1 MEASTTPVGVPEE
14 STVRISM
21 TMLLVLVV
29 SIPAFRI
36 GT

>member
-1 MEASTTPVGVPEE
+1 MEASTSPVGVPEE
-14 STVRISM
+14 STARISM

-29 SIPAFRI
+29 ALPAFLI